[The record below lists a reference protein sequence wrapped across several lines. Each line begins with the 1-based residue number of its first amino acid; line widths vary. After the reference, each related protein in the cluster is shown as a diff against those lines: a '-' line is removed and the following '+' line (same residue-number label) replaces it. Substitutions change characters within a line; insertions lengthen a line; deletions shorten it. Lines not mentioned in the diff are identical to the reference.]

1 MLYNPILKKFI
12 DAAELGSIR
21 KAAEKNYISS
31 TGLQKEISN
40 LENQLELKLFNRTYK
55 GVELTESGKKIY
67 DESKLI
73 VEYCDKKLE
82 KIKNEKR
89 DSDKVIKIV
98 NPFWDI
104 TTKISNIFK
113 EKNKKVAIFPFTGR
127 IDLLDEVL
135 DVLIKGMDGFVFP
148 RCGKISNL
156 KFYSILNSE
165 IYLAVKDNRKFD
177 GKDTI
182 AIEDIKKEKIAI
194 LEEGFIS
201 ELDKIRE
208 DLAKNENLIFDI
220 NSSYKNGNNLVA
232 EETSIILLDA
242 YQSLVY
248 DRKKIHIVGI
258 EPIQI
263 GIYYDPEILDL
274 EDYFDDKKTDS
285 FQSIC
290 LTNLDNTSQ

>member
-12 DAAELGSIR
+12 DVAELGSIR

-55 GVELTESGKKIY
+55 GVELTESGKKVY

-82 KIKNEKR
+82 KIKNEER
-89 DSDKVIKIV
+89 ETDRVIKIV

-104 TTKISNIFK
+104 TAQISNIFK

-127 IDLLDEVL
+127 MNLLDEVL
-135 DVLIKGMDGFVFP
+135 DMLKTGADGFIFP
-148 RCGKISNL
+148 RCEKISDL
-156 KFYSILNSE
+156 KFFPILNSE
-165 IYLAVKDNRKFD
+165 ICLAVKGNQKFA
-177 GKDTI
+177 GKDII

-201 ELDKIRE
+201 ELDKIR
-208 DLAKNENLIFDI
+208 DNLAKNGNLIIDI

-248 DRKKIHIVGI
+248 DRKKIHIAGI

-263 GIYYDPEILDL
+263 GIYYDPKILDL

-285 FQSIC
+285 LQSIC